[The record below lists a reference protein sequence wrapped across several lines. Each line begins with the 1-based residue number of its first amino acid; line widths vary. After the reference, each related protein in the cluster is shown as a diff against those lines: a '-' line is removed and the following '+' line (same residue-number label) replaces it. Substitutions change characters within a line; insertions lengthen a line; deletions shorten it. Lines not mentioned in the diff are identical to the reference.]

1 VVDVVDINKR
11 PTEVYLVAKAIG
23 ETNVFFIGADGNVML
38 HVEAVVQIALEGAKA
53 ALAAIFPD
61 GGIHL
66 NSVNKSIVISGTAG
80 SAQESANAA
89 SVVRAFVQSDTEV
102 INTLR
107 IIGDQQ
113 VLLKVRIAEI
123 QRTVVKTLGSD
134 LTIGS
139 TNNFFAATAGAFAGP
154 AAKGFGVVFA
164 KLAGVGLKDATIS
177 ALESRGLAKT
187 LAEPA
192 LVAIS
197 GETANFLAG
206 GEFPV
211 PVDRDKD
218 TDIVTIVF
226 KKFGVSLSFTPVVL
240 SKSQINLRINTEV
253 SRIDPSQK
261 VGDIQGLSVRRADS
275 TVSLTSGGSLMIAGL
290 LQNDE
295 FNDIEGLPWFKDI
308 PVLGALFSSKGFQ
321 NNQTELVIMVTAY
334 IVRPT
339 QPGTEL
345 AAPTD
350 GFVPASDFDFYL
362 MGQLYK
368 RYAKQARPETV
379 PMVQGPVGYLME

>member
-1 VVDVVDINKR
+1 
-11 PTEVYLVAKAIG
+11 
-23 ETNVFFIGADGNVML
+23 
-38 HVEAVVQIALEGAKA
+38 
-53 ALAAIFPD
+53 
-61 GGIHL
+61 
-66 NSVNKSIVISGTAG
+66 
-80 SAQESANAA
+80 
-89 SVVRAFVQSDTEV
+89 
-102 INTLR
+102 
-107 IIGDQQ
+107 
-113 VLLKVRIAEI
+113 
-123 QRTVVKTLGSD
+123 
-134 LTIGS
+134 
-139 TNNFFAATAGAFAGP
+139 
-154 AAKGFGVVFA
+154 
-164 KLAGVGLKDATIS
+164 
-177 ALESRGLAKT
+177 
-187 LAEPA
+187 
-192 LVAIS
+192 
-197 GETANFLAG
+197 
-206 GEFPV
+206 V